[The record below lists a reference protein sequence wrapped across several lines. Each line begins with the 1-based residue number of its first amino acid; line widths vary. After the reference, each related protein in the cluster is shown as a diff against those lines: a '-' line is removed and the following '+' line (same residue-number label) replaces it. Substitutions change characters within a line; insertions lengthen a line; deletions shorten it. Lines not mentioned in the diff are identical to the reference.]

1 MITFVN
7 RFAFKE
13 MLNSKN
19 AESSNP
25 LISTKLAYVSI
36 SDTEHEKEE
45 VELLFSETDIDKELY
60 ITTQFPDNESGIPSD
75 EAQRLVDFIKA
86 HPDKDFIVH
95 CFMGISRSGAVAKF
109 INEYYDMNDVIL
121 NTYTGYNRQVYNS
134 LNAVIGKDIASYYA
148 ELEKADKGCWSE

>member
-13 MLNSKN
+13 MLRSKN
-19 AESSNP
+19 AESNP
-25 LISTKLAYVSI
+25 LISTKLAYISI
-36 SDTEHEKEE
+36 SDTKREKREIE
-45 VELLFSETDIDKELY
+45 YLFIFTEIDPYSY
-60 ITTQFPDNESGIPSD
+60 ITLSFPDNEQGIPSD
-75 EAQRLVDFIKA
+75 EAQRLVAFIKA

-134 LNAVIGKDIASYYA
+134 LNAVIGKDIAAYYA
-148 ELEKADKGCWSE
+148 EIEKADRGCWSE

>member
-13 MLNSKN
+13 MLRNKN
-19 AESSNP
+19 ADFNP

-36 SDTEHEKEE
+36 SDTNHEQGEIE
-45 VELLFSETDIDKELY
+45 SLFTFTEIDPYSY
-60 ITTQFPDNESGIPSD
+60 ITLSFPDNDDGIPSD
-75 EAQRLVDFIKA
+75 EAQRLVDFIKK

-121 NTYTGYNRQVYNS
+121 NTYTGYNKQVYNS

-148 ELEKADKGCWSE
+148 ELEKSDKGCWSE

>member
-60 ITTQFPDNESGIPSD
+60 ITTQFPDNDDGIPSD
-75 EAQRLVDFIKA
+75 EAQRLVDFIKK

>member
-13 MLNSKN
+13 MLHSKN
-19 AESSNP
+19 AESNP

-36 SDTEHEKEE
+36 SDTKREKREIE
-45 VELLFSETDIDKELY
+45 YLFIFTEIDPYSY
-60 ITTQFPDNESGIPSD
+60 ITLSFPDNEQGIPSD
-75 EAQRLVDFIKA
+75 EAQRLVAFIKA

-134 LNAVIGKDIASYYA
+134 LNAVIGKDIAAYYA
-148 ELEKADKGCWSE
+148 EIEKADRGCWSE

>member
-13 MLNSKN
+13 MLHSKN
-19 AESSNP
+19 TEHNP

-36 SDTEHEKEE
+36 SDTEREQGEIE
-45 VELLFSETDIDKELY
+45 SLFTFTEIDPYSY
-60 ITTQFPDNESGIPSD
+60 ITLSFPDNEQGIPSD
-75 EAQRLVDFIKA
+75 EAQRLVDFIKS

-134 LNAVIGKDIASYYA
+134 LNAVIGKDIAAYYA
-148 ELEKADKGCWSE
+148 ELEKSDRGSWSE

>member
-13 MLNSKN
+13 MLHSKN
-19 AESSNP
+19 AESSNA
-25 LISTKLAYVSI
+25 LIHNKLAYISI
-36 SDTEHEKEE
+36 SDTKREQGEIES
-45 VELLFSETDIDKELY
+45 LFTFTEIDPYAY
-60 ITTQFPDNESGIPSD
+60 ITLSFPDNDDGIPSN
-75 EAQRLVDFIKA
+75 EAQRLVDFIKS

-121 NTYTGYNRQVYNS
+121 NTYTGYNKQVYNS
-134 LNAVIGKDIASYYA
+134 LNAVIGKDIAAYYA
-148 ELEKADKGCWSE
+148 ELEKSDRGCWSE

>member
-1 MITFVN
+1 MITFVD

-13 MLNSKN
+13 MMRSKN
-19 AESSNP
+19 AESNP

-36 SDTEHEKEE
+36 SDTKMEKMEIE
-45 VELLFSETDIDKELY
+45 YLFAFTEIDTYSY
-60 ITTQFPDNESGIPSD
+60 ITLSFPDNEQGIPSD
-75 EAQRLVDFIKA
+75 EAQRLVDFIKT

-148 ELEKADKGCWSE
+148 ELEKQDMGRSE

>member
-13 MLNSKN
+13 MLHSKN
-19 AESSNP
+19 ADFNP
-25 LISTKLAYVSI
+25 LISTKLAYISI
-36 SDTEHEKEE
+36 SDTKREQGEIES
-45 VELLFSETDIDKELY
+45 LFTFTEIDTYSY
-60 ITTQFPDNESGIPSD
+60 ITLSFPDNDDGIPSD
-75 EAQRLVDFIKA
+75 EAQRLVDFIKK

-121 NTYTGYNRQVYNS
+121 NTYTGYNKQVYNS

-148 ELEKADKGCWSE
+148 ELEKSDKGCWSE

>member
-1 MITFVN
+1 
-7 RFAFKE
+7 
-13 MLNSKN
+13 MLHSKN
-19 AESSNP
+19 AESSNA
-25 LISTKLAYVSI
+25 LIHNKLAYISI
-36 SDTEHEKEE
+36 SDTKREKREIE
-45 VELLFSETDIDKELY
+45 YLFIFTEIDPYSY
-60 ITTQFPDNESGIPSD
+60 ITLSFPDNEQGIPSD
-75 EAQRLVDFIKA
+75 EAQRLVAFIKA

-148 ELEKADKGCWSE
+148 ELEKADRGCWSE